1 MDPKTWQNVY
11 KGCKTL
17 MWCRYLGHTV
27 PEKGSDFVHATL
39 EKAGEFV
46 GRTINSLVA
55 GAGDGLKAAV
65 REALGLPE
73 GGNYRWL
80 NWVIGGILVVSG
92 MFMLM
97 KPRNRRGTASN

>member
-27 PEKGSDFVHATL
+27 PEKLPDAMYTTL
-39 EKAGEFV
+39 ESAGEFV
-46 GRTINSLVA
+46 GKTINSLVA

-80 NWVIGGILVVSG
+80 NWILGGILIVSG

-97 KPRNRRGTASN
+97 KPRNRRGAASN